1 MMDGLMVKQGIEEKY
16 FDFINEIDNLQQEIL
31 TEVTCNGGIRDDFGY
46 GEGMFIKLICQAF
59 SSLRREIIS
68 SQLKDSARVVELN
81 YDYDNDAECKIS
93 EERYN
98 KRLNIMLR
106 DACSKDYVLTEYGY
120 GYIAHIYGLLTYLKN
135 YTNVAKIFNKF
146 NDILKQISVCIH
158 PINAT
163 DKCYITNSDGLFI
176 YGKEDY
182 QRYVLHVDDN
192 SLGM

>member
-1 MMDGLMVKQGIEEKY
+1 MVKQEIEEKY
-16 FDFINEIDNLQQEIL
+16 FKFIDEIDNLEQEIL
-31 TEVTCNGGIRDDFGY
+31 TEVTCNGGIRDGFGY

-81 YDYDNDAECKIS
+81 YDYDHDEECKIS
-93 EERYN
+93 QDRYT
-98 KRLNIMLR
+98 KRLNKMLE
-106 DACSKDYVLTEYGY
+106 DACSKDYVLTKHGY
-120 GYIAHIYGLLTYLKN
+120 YQIAHIYELLSYLKN

-192 SLGM
+192 SLGMWKHI

>member
-16 FDFINEIDNLQQEIL
+16 FDFIAEIDDLQQEIL

-46 GEGMFIKLICQAF
+46 DEGMFIKLICRRF
-59 SSLRREIIS
+59 SDLRREIIS

-81 YDYDNDAECKIS
+81 YAYDHDEECKIS

-106 DACSKDYVLTEYGY
+106 DACSKDYVLTEHGY
-120 GYIAHIYGLLTYLKN
+120 SDIANIYGLLTYLKN

-158 PINAT
+158 PINST
-163 DKCYITNSDGLFI
+163 DSCYITNSDGLFV
-176 YGKEDY
+176 YGKDEY
-182 QRYVLHVDDN
+182 QRYVLGGKN
-192 SLGM
+192 SPGM